1 VKASE
6 DEDCSGNDLSSREQI
21 DVSFKKILHEEEIV
35 MTCVGAS
42 FCAKHCM
49 ESAILANFKTFP
61 EIYFCL
67 QSTNNME
74 LFTFILH

>member
-1 VKASE
+1 MKASE

-49 ESAILANFKTFP
+49 KTAISANFRISP
-61 EIYFCL
+61 EIYFCM
-67 QSTNNME
+67 QPENNME
-74 LFTFILH
+74 L